1 MYKIL
6 CKDGSA
12 KRGRLETVHG
22 TIETPVFMNV
32 ATVGAMKGAV
42 STEDLQNLKT
52 QVVLSNTYHLHVRPG
67 DEIVKKMGGIHKFM
81 VWDKYSTDNIA
92 DNEMMIA
99 VDDVV
104 KKDYDSAVVR
114 IKKALARLKS
124 TGHVEK
130 YAEYLNILGLVY
142 EIENDESKA
151 FECYLESLA
160 TAEIIRSR
168 DLKAMVYSN
177 IGSSYSKMGRDKEAQ
192 RYFNDARDE
201 YDSSSEKSEECHKSW
216 VMFDYIN
223 HAINDRYVALS

>member
-1 MYKIL
+1 M
-6 CKDGSA
+6 
-12 KRGRLETVHG
+12 
-22 TIETPVFMNV
+22 MN
-32 ATVGAMKGAV
+32 AV
-42 STEDLQNLKT
+42 
-52 QVVLSNTYHLHVRPG
+52 
-67 DEIVKKMGGIHKFM
+67 
-81 VWDKYSTDNIA
+81 DKYSTDNIA
-92 DNEMMIA
+92 DNEMIIA

-114 IKKALARLKS
+114 IKKA
-124 TGHVEK
+124 
-130 YAEYLNILGLVY
+130 
-142 EIENDESKA
+142 
-151 FECYLESLA
+151 LA

>member
-1 MYKIL
+1 M
-6 CKDGSA
+6 
-12 KRGRLETVHG
+12 
-22 TIETPVFMNV
+22 MN
-32 ATVGAMKGAV
+32 AV
-42 STEDLQNLKT
+42 
-52 QVVLSNTYHLHVRPG
+52 
-67 DEIVKKMGGIHKFM
+67 
-81 VWDKYSTDNIA
+81 DKYSTDNIA
-92 DNEMMIA
+92 DNEMIIA

-114 IKKALARLKS
+114 IKKALAR
-124 TGHVEK
+124 
-130 YAEYLNILGLVY
+130 
-142 EIENDESKA
+142 
-151 FECYLESLA
+151 LESLA

-192 RYFNDARDE
+192 RFFNDARDE

>member
-1 MYKIL
+1 M
-6 CKDGSA
+6 
-12 KRGRLETVHG
+12 
-22 TIETPVFMNV
+22 MN
-32 ATVGAMKGAV
+32 AV
-42 STEDLQNLKT
+42 
-52 QVVLSNTYHLHVRPG
+52 
-67 DEIVKKMGGIHKFM
+67 
-81 VWDKYSTDNIA
+81 DKYSTDIIA
-92 DNEMMIA
+92 DNEMIIA

-114 IKKALARLKS
+114 IKKALAR
-124 TGHVEK
+124 
-130 YAEYLNILGLVY
+130 
-142 EIENDESKA
+142 
-151 FECYLESLA
+151 LESLA

>member
-1 MYKIL
+1 M
-6 CKDGSA
+6 
-12 KRGRLETVHG
+12 
-22 TIETPVFMNV
+22 MN
-32 ATVGAMKGAV
+32 AV
-42 STEDLQNLKT
+42 
-52 QVVLSNTYHLHVRPG
+52 
-67 DEIVKKMGGIHKFM
+67 
-81 VWDKYSTDNIA
+81 DKYSTDIIA
-92 DNEMMIA
+92 DNEMIIA

-114 IKKALARLKS
+114 IKKALARL
-124 TGHVEK
+124 
-130 YAEYLNILGLVY
+130 
-142 EIENDESKA
+142 
-151 FECYLESLA
+151 ESLA
-160 TAEIIRSR
+160 TAEIIHSR

>member
-1 MYKIL
+1 M
-6 CKDGSA
+6 
-12 KRGRLETVHG
+12 
-22 TIETPVFMNV
+22 MN
-32 ATVGAMKGAV
+32 AV
-42 STEDLQNLKT
+42 
-52 QVVLSNTYHLHVRPG
+52 
-67 DEIVKKMGGIHKFM
+67 
-81 VWDKYSTDNIA
+81 DKYSTDNIV
-92 DNEMMIA
+92 DNEMIIA

-114 IKKALARLKS
+114 IKKALAR
-124 TGHVEK
+124 
-130 YAEYLNILGLVY
+130 
-142 EIENDESKA
+142 
-151 FECYLESLA
+151 LESLA

>member
-1 MYKIL
+1 M
-6 CKDGSA
+6 
-12 KRGRLETVHG
+12 
-22 TIETPVFMNV
+22 MN
-32 ATVGAMKGAV
+32 AV
-42 STEDLQNLKT
+42 
-52 QVVLSNTYHLHVRPG
+52 
-67 DEIVKKMGGIHKFM
+67 
-81 VWDKYSTDNIA
+81 DKYSTDIIA
-92 DNEMMIA
+92 DNEMIIA

-114 IKKALARLKS
+114 IKKALARLK
-124 TGHVEK
+124 
-130 YAEYLNILGLVY
+130 
-142 EIENDESKA
+142 
-151 FECYLESLA
+151 SLA

-192 RYFNDARDE
+192 RFFNDARDE

>member
-1 MYKIL
+1 M
-6 CKDGSA
+6 
-12 KRGRLETVHG
+12 
-22 TIETPVFMNV
+22 MN
-32 ATVGAMKGAV
+32 AV
-42 STEDLQNLKT
+42 
-52 QVVLSNTYHLHVRPG
+52 
-67 DEIVKKMGGIHKFM
+67 
-81 VWDKYSTDNIA
+81 DKYSTDIIA
-92 DNEMMIA
+92 DNEMIIA

-114 IKKALARLKS
+114 IKKALAR
-124 TGHVEK
+124 
-130 YAEYLNILGLVY
+130 
-142 EIENDESKA
+142 
-151 FECYLESLA
+151 LESLA

-177 IGSSYSKMGRDKEAQ
+177 IGSSYSKMGRDKEEQ

>member
-1 MYKIL
+1 M
-6 CKDGSA
+6 
-12 KRGRLETVHG
+12 
-22 TIETPVFMNV
+22 MN
-32 ATVGAMKGAV
+32 AV
-42 STEDLQNLKT
+42 
-52 QVVLSNTYHLHVRPG
+52 
-67 DEIVKKMGGIHKFM
+67 
-81 VWDKYSTDNIA
+81 DKYSTDNIA
-92 DNEMMIA
+92 DNEMIIA

-124 TGHVEK
+124 
-130 YAEYLNILGLVY
+130 
-142 EIENDESKA
+142 
-151 FECYLESLA
+151 LA

-177 IGSSYSKMGRDKEAQ
+177 ISSSYSKMGRDKEEQ

>member
-1 MYKIL
+1 M
-6 CKDGSA
+6 
-12 KRGRLETVHG
+12 
-22 TIETPVFMNV
+22 MNGV
-32 ATVGAMKGAV
+32 
-42 STEDLQNLKT
+42 
-52 QVVLSNTYHLHVRPG
+52 
-67 DEIVKKMGGIHKFM
+67 
-81 VWDKYSTDNIA
+81 DKYSTDNIA
-92 DNEMMIA
+92 DNEMIIA

-142 EIENDESKA
+142 ELENDESKA

-177 IGSSYSKMGRDKEAQ
+177 ISSSYSKMGRDKG
-192 RYFNDARDE
+192 RDISTMPE
-201 YDSSSEKSEECHKSW
+201 TNMTVPQKNLKNVIKAGSCLT
-216 VMFDYIN
+216 I
-223 HAINDRYVALS
+223 

>member
-1 MYKIL
+1 M
-6 CKDGSA
+6 
-12 KRGRLETVHG
+12 
-22 TIETPVFMNV
+22 MN
-32 ATVGAMKGAV
+32 A
-42 STEDLQNLKT
+42 
-52 QVVLSNTYHLHVRPG
+52 
-67 DEIVKKMGGIHKFM
+67 I
-81 VWDKYSTDNIA
+81 DKYSTDIIA
-92 DNEMMIA
+92 DNEMIIA

-124 TGHVEK
+124 
-130 YAEYLNILGLVY
+130 
-142 EIENDESKA
+142 
-151 FECYLESLA
+151 LA
-160 TAEIIRSR
+160 TAEIIHSR

-177 IGSSYSKMGRDKEAQ
+177 ISSSYSKMGRDKEAQ

>member
-1 MYKIL
+1 M
-6 CKDGSA
+6 
-12 KRGRLETVHG
+12 
-22 TIETPVFMNV
+22 MN
-32 ATVGAMKGAV
+32 A
-42 STEDLQNLKT
+42 
-52 QVVLSNTYHLHVRPG
+52 
-67 DEIVKKMGGIHKFM
+67 I
-81 VWDKYSTDNIA
+81 DKYSTDIIA
-92 DNEMMIA
+92 DNEMIIA

-114 IKKALARLKS
+114 IKKALAR
-124 TGHVEK
+124 
-130 YAEYLNILGLVY
+130 
-142 EIENDESKA
+142 
-151 FECYLESLA
+151 LESLA

-192 RYFNDARDE
+192 RFFNDARDE

>member
-1 MYKIL
+1 M
-6 CKDGSA
+6 
-12 KRGRLETVHG
+12 
-22 TIETPVFMNV
+22 
-32 ATVGAMKGAV
+32 
-42 STEDLQNLKT
+42 
-52 QVVLSNTYHLHVRPG
+52 
-67 DEIVKKMGGIHKFM
+67 
-81 VWDKYSTDNIA
+81 
-92 DNEMMIA
+92 
-99 VDDVV
+99 V

-142 EIENDESKA
+142 ELENDESKA

-192 RYFNDARDE
+192 RFFNDARDE

>member
-1 MYKIL
+1 M
-6 CKDGSA
+6 
-12 KRGRLETVHG
+12 
-22 TIETPVFMNV
+22 MN
-32 ATVGAMKGAV
+32 A
-42 STEDLQNLKT
+42 
-52 QVVLSNTYHLHVRPG
+52 
-67 DEIVKKMGGIHKFM
+67 I
-81 VWDKYSTDNIA
+81 DKYSTDIIA
-92 DNEMMIA
+92 DNEMIIA

-114 IKKALARLKS
+114 IKKALAR
-124 TGHVEK
+124 
-130 YAEYLNILGLVY
+130 
-142 EIENDESKA
+142 
-151 FECYLESLA
+151 LESLA

-223 HAINDRYVALS
+223 DAINDRYVALS

>member
-1 MYKIL
+1 M
-6 CKDGSA
+6 
-12 KRGRLETVHG
+12 
-22 TIETPVFMNV
+22 MNV
-32 ATVGAMKGAV
+32 V
-42 STEDLQNLKT
+42 
-52 QVVLSNTYHLHVRPG
+52 
-67 DEIVKKMGGIHKFM
+67 
-81 VWDKYSTDNIA
+81 DKYSTDNIA
-92 DNEMMIA
+92 DNEMIIA

-142 EIENDESKA
+142 ELENDESKA

-192 RYFNDARDE
+192 RFFNDARDE

>member
-1 MYKIL
+1 M
-6 CKDGSA
+6 
-12 KRGRLETVHG
+12 
-22 TIETPVFMNV
+22 MN
-32 ATVGAMKGAV
+32 AV
-42 STEDLQNLKT
+42 
-52 QVVLSNTYHLHVRPG
+52 
-67 DEIVKKMGGIHKFM
+67 
-81 VWDKYSTDNIA
+81 DKYSTDNIA
-92 DNEMMIA
+92 DNEMIIA

-114 IKKALARLKS
+114 IKKALAR
-124 TGHVEK
+124 
-130 YAEYLNILGLVY
+130 
-142 EIENDESKA
+142 
-151 FECYLESLA
+151 LESLA

-216 VMFDYIN
+216 GMFDYIN

>member
-1 MYKIL
+1 
-6 CKDGSA
+6 
-12 KRGRLETVHG
+12 
-22 TIETPVFMNV
+22 MN
-32 ATVGAMKGAV
+32 AV
-42 STEDLQNLKT
+42 
-52 QVVLSNTYHLHVRPG
+52 
-67 DEIVKKMGGIHKFM
+67 
-81 VWDKYSTDNIA
+81 DKYSTDNIA
-92 DNEMMIA
+92 DNEMIIA

-142 EIENDESKA
+142 ELENDESKA

-192 RYFNDARDE
+192 RY
-201 YDSSSEKSEECHKSW
+201 DSSSEKSEECHKSW

>member
-1 MYKIL
+1 M
-6 CKDGSA
+6 
-12 KRGRLETVHG
+12 
-22 TIETPVFMNV
+22 MN
-32 ATVGAMKGAV
+32 AV
-42 STEDLQNLKT
+42 
-52 QVVLSNTYHLHVRPG
+52 
-67 DEIVKKMGGIHKFM
+67 
-81 VWDKYSTDNIA
+81 DKYSTDNIA
-92 DNEMMIA
+92 DNEMIIA

-114 IKKALARLKS
+114 IKKALAR
-124 TGHVEK
+124 
-130 YAEYLNILGLVY
+130 
-142 EIENDESKA
+142 
-151 FECYLESLA
+151 LESLA

-223 HAINDRYVALS
+223 HAINDIYVALS

>member
-1 MYKIL
+1 M
-6 CKDGSA
+6 
-12 KRGRLETVHG
+12 
-22 TIETPVFMNV
+22 MN
-32 ATVGAMKGAV
+32 AV
-42 STEDLQNLKT
+42 
-52 QVVLSNTYHLHVRPG
+52 
-67 DEIVKKMGGIHKFM
+67 
-81 VWDKYSTDNIA
+81 DKYSTDNIA
-92 DNEMMIA
+92 DNEMIIA

-142 EIENDESKA
+142 ELENDESKA

-168 DLKAMVYSN
+168 DLKAMVYS
-177 IGSSYSKMGRDKEAQ
+177 KMGRDKDAQ

>member
-1 MYKIL
+1 M
-6 CKDGSA
+6 
-12 KRGRLETVHG
+12 
-22 TIETPVFMNV
+22 MN
-32 ATVGAMKGAV
+32 AV
-42 STEDLQNLKT
+42 
-52 QVVLSNTYHLHVRPG
+52 
-67 DEIVKKMGGIHKFM
+67 
-81 VWDKYSTDNIA
+81 DKYSTDIIA
-92 DNEMMIA
+92 DNEMIIA

-114 IKKALARLKS
+114 IKKAIAHL
-124 TGHVEK
+124 
-130 YAEYLNILGLVY
+130 
-142 EIENDESKA
+142 
-151 FECYLESLA
+151 
-160 TAEIIRSR
+160 R

>member
-1 MYKIL
+1 M
-6 CKDGSA
+6 
-12 KRGRLETVHG
+12 
-22 TIETPVFMNV
+22 MNGV
-32 ATVGAMKGAV
+32 
-42 STEDLQNLKT
+42 
-52 QVVLSNTYHLHVRPG
+52 
-67 DEIVKKMGGIHKFM
+67 
-81 VWDKYSTDNIA
+81 DKYSTDNIA
-92 DNEMMIA
+92 DNEMIIA

-114 IKKALARLKS
+114 IKKALAR
-124 TGHVEK
+124 
-130 YAEYLNILGLVY
+130 
-142 EIENDESKA
+142 
-151 FECYLESLA
+151 LESLA

-177 IGSSYSKMGRDKEAQ
+177 IGSSYSKMGRDKDAQ

>member
-1 MYKIL
+1 M
-6 CKDGSA
+6 
-12 KRGRLETVHG
+12 
-22 TIETPVFMNV
+22 MN
-32 ATVGAMKGAV
+32 A
-42 STEDLQNLKT
+42 
-52 QVVLSNTYHLHVRPG
+52 
-67 DEIVKKMGGIHKFM
+67 I
-81 VWDKYSTDNIA
+81 DKYSTDIIA
-92 DNEMMIA
+92 DNEMIIA
-99 VDDVV
+99 VDDVA

-114 IKKALARLKS
+114 IKKALAR
-124 TGHVEK
+124 
-130 YAEYLNILGLVY
+130 
-142 EIENDESKA
+142 
-151 FECYLESLA
+151 LESLA

>member
-1 MYKIL
+1 M
-6 CKDGSA
+6 
-12 KRGRLETVHG
+12 
-22 TIETPVFMNV
+22 MN
-32 ATVGAMKGAV
+32 AV
-42 STEDLQNLKT
+42 
-52 QVVLSNTYHLHVRPG
+52 
-67 DEIVKKMGGIHKFM
+67 
-81 VWDKYSTDNIA
+81 DKYSTDNIA
-92 DNEMMIA
+92 DDEMIIA

-114 IKKALARLKS
+114 IKKALARL
-124 TGHVEK
+124 
-130 YAEYLNILGLVY
+130 
-142 EIENDESKA
+142 
-151 FECYLESLA
+151 ESLA
-160 TAEIIRSR
+160 TAEIIHSR

>member
-1 MYKIL
+1 M
-6 CKDGSA
+6 
-12 KRGRLETVHG
+12 
-22 TIETPVFMNV
+22 MN
-32 ATVGAMKGAV
+32 AV
-42 STEDLQNLKT
+42 
-52 QVVLSNTYHLHVRPG
+52 
-67 DEIVKKMGGIHKFM
+67 
-81 VWDKYSTDNIA
+81 DKYSTDIIA
-92 DNEMMIA
+92 DNEMIIA

-114 IKKALARLKS
+114 IRC
-124 TGHVEK
+124 G
-130 YAEYLNILGLVY
+130 IGRW
-142 EIENDESKA
+142 
-151 FECYLESLA
+151 ESLA

-177 IGSSYSKMGRDKEAQ
+177 IGSSYSKMGRDKDAQ

>member
-1 MYKIL
+1 M
-6 CKDGSA
+6 
-12 KRGRLETVHG
+12 
-22 TIETPVFMNV
+22 MN
-32 ATVGAMKGAV
+32 AV
-42 STEDLQNLKT
+42 
-52 QVVLSNTYHLHVRPG
+52 
-67 DEIVKKMGGIHKFM
+67 
-81 VWDKYSTDNIA
+81 DKYSTDIIA
-92 DNEMMIA
+92 DNEMIIA

-114 IKKALARLKS
+114 IKKAIAR
-124 TGHVEK
+124 
-130 YAEYLNILGLVY
+130 
-142 EIENDESKA
+142 
-151 FECYLESLA
+151 LESLA

>member
-1 MYKIL
+1 M
-6 CKDGSA
+6 
-12 KRGRLETVHG
+12 
-22 TIETPVFMNV
+22 MN
-32 ATVGAMKGAV
+32 AV
-42 STEDLQNLKT
+42 
-52 QVVLSNTYHLHVRPG
+52 
-67 DEIVKKMGGIHKFM
+67 
-81 VWDKYSTDNIA
+81 DKYSTDNIA
-92 DNEMMIA
+92 DNEMIIA

-114 IKKALARLKS
+114 IKKALARLK
-124 TGHVEK
+124 
-130 YAEYLNILGLVY
+130 
-142 EIENDESKA
+142 
-151 FECYLESLA
+151 SLA

>member
-1 MYKIL
+1 M
-6 CKDGSA
+6 
-12 KRGRLETVHG
+12 
-22 TIETPVFMNV
+22 MN
-32 ATVGAMKGAV
+32 AV
-42 STEDLQNLKT
+42 
-52 QVVLSNTYHLHVRPG
+52 
-67 DEIVKKMGGIHKFM
+67 
-81 VWDKYSTDNIA
+81 DKYSTDNIA
-92 DNEMMIA
+92 DNEMIIA
-99 VDDVV
+99 VDDVA

-114 IKKALARLKS
+114 IKKALAR
-124 TGHVEK
+124 
-130 YAEYLNILGLVY
+130 
-142 EIENDESKA
+142 
-151 FECYLESLA
+151 LESLA

>member
-1 MYKIL
+1 M
-6 CKDGSA
+6 
-12 KRGRLETVHG
+12 
-22 TIETPVFMNV
+22 MN
-32 ATVGAMKGAV
+32 AV
-42 STEDLQNLKT
+42 
-52 QVVLSNTYHLHVRPG
+52 
-67 DEIVKKMGGIHKFM
+67 
-81 VWDKYSTDNIA
+81 DKYSTDIIA
-92 DNEMMIA
+92 DNEMIIA

-114 IKKALARLKS
+114 IKKALAR
-124 TGHVEK
+124 
-130 YAEYLNILGLVY
+130 
-142 EIENDESKA
+142 
-151 FECYLESLA
+151 LESLA

-177 IGSSYSKMGRDKEAQ
+177 IGSSYSKMGRDKDAQ

>member
-1 MYKIL
+1 M
-6 CKDGSA
+6 
-12 KRGRLETVHG
+12 
-22 TIETPVFMNV
+22 MN
-32 ATVGAMKGAV
+32 AV
-42 STEDLQNLKT
+42 
-52 QVVLSNTYHLHVRPG
+52 
-67 DEIVKKMGGIHKFM
+67 
-81 VWDKYSTDNIA
+81 DKYSTDIIA
-92 DNEMMIA
+92 DNEMISA

-114 IKKALARLKS
+114 IKKALAR
-124 TGHVEK
+124 
-130 YAEYLNILGLVY
+130 
-142 EIENDESKA
+142 
-151 FECYLESLA
+151 LESLA